1 MSILPKLRWRT
12 SKELKRQVWPILIE
26 VFGIGMIV
34 GGLWFLNPI
43 ISVIVLGIVL
53 VVIAQGIAIGRDNS
67 A

>member
-1 MSILPKLRWRT
+1 MSIFPKLRWRT
-12 SKELKRQVWPILIE
+12 SKELKRQILPTLIE
-26 VFGIGMIV
+26 ALGIGMIV
-34 GGLWFLNPI
+34 GGLWFLTPI

>member
-1 MSILPKLRWRT
+1 
-12 SKELKRQVWPILIE
+12 VWPILIE